1 MTRHLRSCSTP
12 WELIP
17 KCEVPHTASPVC
29 SQWPKDLSEHRQLD
43 ETLKLIDLSRAGPG
57 ASFLQPAVM
66 SRRIFRTLTAPGF

>member
-17 KCEVPHTASPVC
+17 KCEVPHTSSLVC
-29 SQWPKDLSEHRQLD
+29 SQRPKDLSARRQLD

-57 ASFLQPAVM
+57 APSFSQQ
-66 SRRIFRTLTAPGF
+66 